1 MTSEITQLRA
11 VVARAAIL
19 SVVISV
25 VLIGV
30 GFAVARALGKPQ
42 LAHDIAMA
50 GGVLLLAG
58 LPGLV
63 GAVALTGRVRGGASF
78 GFVAGIAVRLPVG
91 GVVALYGLNWGLAKT
106 ASFSQLIGAAYLVL
120 LVIEVACLS
129 PAVKRTAAAEARAST
144 KKQPPAQH
152 DETAGDEESV

>member
-91 GVVALYGLNWGLAKT
+91 GVVALYGLDWGLAKT
-106 ASFSQLIGAAYLVL
+106 QSFSQVVAAAYLVF
-120 LVIEVACLS
+120 LVIEVVCLS
-129 PAVKRTAAAEARAST
+129 PAVKRTAAAEARTPRVEQST
-144 KKQPPAQH
+144 
-152 DETAGDEESV
+152 GDEEPV